1 MGVAAQLST
10 WAKRW
15 PKLVAGPP
23 HGGTLPGT
31 PILQQQ
37 FPGLFF
43 VVEIAWNG
51 KQGTN
56 SAAWSWTDVTAD
68 VQASNQV
75 HITIGGA
82 DEAATTQP
90 AQCTYRLDN
99 RSGRYSKGPQSGN
112 YPNVTV
118 GVPIRVRA
126 FLNGFSYTRF
136 QGYSVGFTPSWDVT
150 GNYAVVDVVA
160 AGSLRR
166 FAQGTDPLQST
177 LRRSIPGLSSLVAY
191 WPCEDGTQATSFVSA
206 LGGSPIAVR
215 SGTAKP
221 ASFTGFVCSSPIP
234 TLGTDSWFVGVPG
247 YVATGNDQV
256 RFLIGFPA
264 AGTIAD
270 GSRIISINTGGSVSR
285 VDVLYYAGGSLG
297 QKVYDGQG
305 NVLLNTGPI
314 FYNIDSVNLRM
325 SVQWTPSGSDT
336 VFGLDTVA
344 AVHGAGA
351 SYVNNTV
358 TGQSVTGISSIA
370 IAPDGTMS
378 GAAIGHI
385 YIQSINDDIFS
396 LGTQLTAYVGE
407 EPGPRLVRLTAEQGE
422 TSDIYGFDG
431 PTMGAQ
437 LPNTFINLLRECEAA
452 DLGILYDGIGPGVRF
467 TYRTWKENRA
477 ADLVLDAS
485 SGDIADPVQPYDDDQ
500 LVVNQFTATRSGGGS
515 YTFTDTTD
523 VLAAATVGDY
533 SSSAT
538 VNVQTDSQAQDYA
551 GWRVHMGTSNAD
563 GYRYPTLNFKFEE
576 AANVLPGWLP
586 RFLSDRIDIV
596 NLSTVRTQHADTT
609 VSLLLE
615 GYTESIDKFTWHVTA
630 NCSPYA
636 PWRVGCWAA
645 DSGDTNPY
653 VMRLETDGASLVT
666 AAAVGAT
673 SLSVSTPS
681 GPLWTTVA
689 DDFPFDV
696 NIGGW
701 QVTVTNITGGS
712 SPQTFTVNATPTALP
727 AGAAVSLW
735 QPCVLAL

>member
-1 MGVAAQLST
+1 MSVAAQLSS

-15 PKLVAGPP
+15 PRQVASPSSGA
-23 HGGTLPGT
+23 GLPGT
-31 PILQQQ
+31 PILTQQ
-37 FPGLFF
+37 FTDLQLA
-43 VVEIAWNG
+43 VEIAWNG

-56 SAAWSWTDVTAD
+56 AAALVWTDVTTD
-68 VQASNQV
+68 VQASNRV
-75 HITIGGA
+75 NYTIGRG
-82 DEAATTQP
+82 DEASTTQP
-90 AQCTYRLDN
+90 ASCTFRLDD
-99 RSGRYSKGPQSGN
+99 RAGLYSKGPQNPN
-112 YPNVTV
+112 YPNVTI
-118 GVPIRVRA
+118 GVPIRVRVI
-126 FLNGFSYTRF
+126 LNGVSYTRF
-136 QGYSVGFTPSWDVT
+136 YGYSVGFTPSWDVT

-166 FAQGTDPLQST
+166 LAQGTDPLQST
-177 LRRSIPGLSSLVAY
+177 LRRSIPTLAALIAY
-191 WPCEDGTQATSFVSA
+191 WPCEDGTLATSFASA
-206 LGGSPIAVR
+206 LGATPMQVR
-215 SGTAKP
+215 TGTAKP
-221 ASFTGFVCSSPIP
+221 ASFSGFASSMPIP
-234 TLGTDSWFVGVPG
+234 TLGTDSWFGGVPA
-247 YVATGNDQV
+247 YVDSGSAQV
-256 RFLIGFPA
+256 RFIIAFPA

-270 GSRIISINTGGSVSR
+270 QSRIISIATGGTINR
-285 VDVLYYAGGSLG
+285 IDLKYLAGGSMSLL
-297 QKVYDGQG
+297 VYDSFG
-305 NVLLNTGPI
+305 NNTFTTGAIGFGVDGVLTRL
-314 FYNIDSVNLRM
+314 

-336 VFGLDTVA
+336 NFIFSNDPVGGPGAFYYNATATGLSVNGVQTV
-344 AVHGAGA
+344 
-351 SYVNNTV
+351 
-358 TGQSVTGISSIA
+358 A
-370 IAPDGTMS
+370 IAPDATMS
-378 GAAIGHI
+378 GASIGHVTV
-385 YIQSINDDIFS
+385 QNVQNDLND
-396 LGTQLTAYVGE
+396 LDAQLNAYVGE
-407 EPGPRLVRLTAEQGE
+407 RSGPRLVRLTAEQGE
-422 TSDIYGFDG
+422 TSDIYGYDN
-431 PTMGAQ
+431 PTMGPQ

-500 LVVNQFTATRSGGGS
+500 LVVNQFTGTRSGGGS

-523 VLAAATVGDY
+523 VLAAATIGNY
-533 SSSAT
+533 GNSAT
-538 VNVQTDSQAQDYA
+538 VNVQFDTQALDYA

-653 VMRLETDGASLVT
+653 VMRLETDGASLVS

-696 NIGGW
+696 NVGGW

-712 SPQTFTVNATPTALP
+712 SPQTFTVNATPAALP

-735 QPCVLAL
+735 QPCVLAM